1 MVNDTKIINRVL
13 KTFFDTK
20 YYLEENYDVA
30 ISKIDPLQHWLTYG
44 ASEQRSP
51 NALINPYLV
60 KELFG
65 EISPLEYYK
74 YLTSSEYWGHN
85 VSTKV
90 PSSVIKKTLTTEPK
104 INPLLFI
111 FQKNDYSSLNI

>member
-1 MVNDTKIINRVL
+1 MVNDTKIIHSVL
-13 KTFFDTK
+13 ETFFDTK

-44 ASEQRSP
+44 ASEHRSP
-51 NALINPYLV
+51 NSLINPYLV

-65 EISPLEYYK
+65 KISPLEYYK
-74 YLTSSEYWGHN
+74 YLTSCEYWGHN

-90 PSSVIKKTLTTEPK
+90 PSSVIRQILIQELK
-104 INPLLFI
+104 INPLLLI
-111 FQKNDYSSLNI
+111 FQKTTKHL